1 MKRLLLSLCLVPVLS
16 FAANEPLKISQTAVD
31 YCDITGDVLAQ
42 AYSTN
47 KSAQELIDTALVKVK
62 SEQLDLSKLKSNQ
75 AALQKDLQVAIQGI
89 RDNKTAFATK
99 EDFTKSLN
107 DSVSACKIQTELL
120 LNK

>member
-75 AALQKDLQVAIQGI
+75 AALQKIC
-89 RDNKTAFATK
+89 
-99 EDFTKSLN
+99 KSL
-107 DSVSACKIQTELL
+107 SKVFAIIKPRSPLKKISLNHSMILL
-120 LNK
+120 ALVKSKPNCY